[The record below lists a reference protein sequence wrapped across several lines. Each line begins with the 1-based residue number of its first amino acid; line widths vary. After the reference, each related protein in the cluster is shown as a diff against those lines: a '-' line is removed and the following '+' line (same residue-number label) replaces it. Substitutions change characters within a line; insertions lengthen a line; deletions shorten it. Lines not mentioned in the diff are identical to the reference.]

1 LDRRTK
7 RSRGFGFVTFADP
20 VSFFDTSSV
29 LKKNLGPHVSHHVLQ
44 TLYSNLPYILL
55 QTVAASLLKIIPGR
69 TGVVN
74 ILGKNCELKA
84 SEPKSAQEMYE
95 QSFMQQQYHHSQ
107 VPPPHHHQGVQYN
120 GGGSSWQSSYSNG
133 STNTA
138 TANQTSQQR
147 VVFGA
152 NGISSGV
159 NDDPLQVPQTM
170 PIPSNFKVTHTTASQ
185 GVGSQ
190 GGGSGVPTYS
200 HSTITRTTTD
210 EGMTNVYIQNNF
222 YTLPPG
228 TIPQAIGSVPSPE
241 VLQAQQL
248 EAVKTPGGLDSL
260 TNPKVAPQYQSLQPA
275 YPGRNGH

>member
-1 LDRRTK
+1 M
-7 RSRGFGFVTFADP
+7 
-20 VSFFDTSSV
+20 
-29 LKKNLGPHVSHHVLQ
+29 SHHVYKPSICLRPNIYLQ
-44 TLYSNLPYILL
+44 TA
-55 QTVAASLLKIIPGR
+55 AASLLKIIPGR

-84 SEPKSAQEMYE
+84 SEPKSAEEMYQ

-107 VPPPHHHQGVQYN
+107 VPPPPHHQGVQYN
-120 GGGSSWQSSYSNG
+120 GGGSSWQSSYSRG
-133 STNTA
+133 SANTA
-138 TANQTSQQR
+138 ANQTSQQR

-170 PIPSNFKVTHTTASQ
+170 PIPSNFKVTHTTSQ

-190 GGGSGVPTYS
+190 GVPTYS

-210 EGMTNVYIQNNF
+210 EGTTNVYIQNNF

-228 TIPQAIGSVPSPE
+228 TIPKDYGSGPSPE

-260 TNPKVAPQYQSLQPA
+260 TNPKVAPQYQSLQPS
-275 YPGRNGH
+275 YPGRSNRH

>member
-1 LDRRTK
+1 M
-7 RSRGFGFVTFADP
+7 SY
-20 VSFFDTSSV
+20 
-29 LKKNLGPHVSHHVLQ
+29 HVLQ
-44 TLYSNLPYILL
+44 TLYICLPYIIL

-95 QSFMQQQYHHSQ
+95 QSLMHQQYHHSQ

-120 GGGSSWQSSYSNG
+120 GGGSSWQSSYSSG
-133 STNTA
+133 SANTA
-138 TANQTSQQR
+138 ANQTSQQR

-170 PIPSNFKVTHTTASQ
+170 PIPSNFKVTHTTSQ

-190 GGGSGVPTYS
+190 GVGSQGVPTYS

-210 EGMTNVYIQNNF
+210 EGTTNVYIQNNF

-228 TIPQAIGSVPSPE
+228 TIPKDYGSGPSPE

-260 TNPKVAPQYQSLQPA
+260 TNPKVAPQYQSLQPS
-275 YPGRNGH
+275 YPGSASTAYTNGYTNGH